1 MDSSL
6 FGVVIKVKNLELCKA
21 FYRDILDLGQPLM
34 DSNFW
39 VEFKLTPMG
48 SLFLEKAEWDEPVPQ
63 ANGRIAWLYKTDK
76 LSEIKEKLM
85 SYGYNSC
92 NVCTDKVGFE
102 VCRFADPEGNP
113 FYIAPR
119 L

>member
-1 MDSSL
+1 MESSL
-6 FGVVIKVKNLELCKA
+6 VSIVIKVKNLELCKA
-21 FYRDILDLGQPLM
+21 FYRDILDMGQPVL

-39 VEFKLTPMG
+39 VEFRISPEV
-48 SLFLEKAEWDEPVPQ
+48 SLYLEKAEWDEPVPQ
-63 ANGRIAWLYKTDK
+63 THGRVAWMYRTEK

-85 SYGYNSC
+85 SYGYDAF

-102 VCRFADPEGNP
+102 VCRFTDPEGNP
-113 FYIAPR
+113 FFIAPR